1 MSDAGHPEIFQ
12 RILVPVDFVD
22 AGDED
27 LEDGAQAVVVND
39 HRIVFTGPTLRSIRM
54 ATALGRLTGA
64 TVRLVHSTPPLQTST
79 VYSGPVSL
87 PSALIQEIHDRAK
100 ATSTEALEKIG
111 PEFAEGVSLEYTVR
125 PGQPLAV
132 VLEEAERFR
141 PDLIVMAASGRS
153 RVARFFVGSTAD
165 RVIRQAS
172 CPVMVLP
179 ADRR

>member
-1 MSDAGHPEIFQ
+1 MSDVIETFH

-22 AGDED
+22 AGDEEAD
-27 LEDGAQAVVVND
+27 KGSLAVAVEDHQ
-39 HRIVFTGPTLRSIRM
+39 IVFTAPTVRAVAL
-54 ATALGRLTGA
+54 ATSLGRFYNS

-87 PSALIQEIHDRAK
+87 PAKLIQEIHDRAR
-100 ATSTEALEKIG
+100 ATSTAALEKLG
-111 PEFAEGVSLEYTVR
+111 PRFGQGVTLEYAVR

-132 VLEEAERFR
+132 VLEEAERFK

-165 RVIRQAS
+165 RVIRQAP
-172 CPVMVLP
+172 CPVMVVP
-179 ADRR
+179 ADSR

>member
-1 MSDAGHPEIFQ
+1 MTDTPIPAFQ

-22 AGDED
+22 AGDEALD
-27 LEDGAQAVVVND
+27 EGAQAVTVHD
-39 HRIVFTGPTLRSIRM
+39 HRIVFTGPTLKALALATSI
-54 ATALGRLTGA
+54 GRAYGS

-87 PSALIQEIHDRAK
+87 PSQLIQEIHERARS
-100 ATSTEALEKIG
+100 TSTEALEKLG
-111 PEFAEGVSLEYTVR
+111 PQYGEGVTLEYAVR

-165 RVIRQAS
+165 RVIRQAP
-172 CPVMVLP
+172 CPVMVVP
-179 ADRR
+179 ADVR